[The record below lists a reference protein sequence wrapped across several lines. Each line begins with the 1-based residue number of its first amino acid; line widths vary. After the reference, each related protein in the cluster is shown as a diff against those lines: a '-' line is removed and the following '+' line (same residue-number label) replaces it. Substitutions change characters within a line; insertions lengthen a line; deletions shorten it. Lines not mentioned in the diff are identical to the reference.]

1 MKMNNKELNYIL
13 KEIRKANN
21 LSKKAFHYLYKL
33 DEKKFAKTIYRISEI
48 NEILT
53 NLEISIEIILGIDEE
68 SLNGG
73 KNDEQLQ

>member
-1 MKMNNKELNYIL
+1 MKMNNKELIYIL

-21 LSKKAFHYLYKL
+21 LSKKSFHYLYKL

-73 KNDEQLQ
+73 KNYE

>member
-1 MKMNNKELNYIL
+1 MKMNNKELIYIL

-21 LSKKAFHYLYKL
+21 LSKKSFYYLYKL

-73 KNDEQLQ
+73 KNYE